1 MQKGLIIKA
10 ISGEYKIITDE
21 REEFVCKPRGLFRYK
36 EKTPKVGDIVD
47 FDLKTRI
54 ILRIHPRRNE
64 LDRPIIANLDK
75 AFLTFSVREPDL
87 NLNLLDRLIS
97 IVEYNDIEIVIV
109 FTKLDLLADKGE
121 FEPIRAYYEKIG
133 YRVYTSGFG
142 LPYDEIKA
150 EVNDNVCCFAGQS
163 GVGKSTLLNFF
174 DHTLNLKTQE
184 ISEALGRGK
193 HTTRH
198 TELISVGTG
207 WVADTPGFGN
217 VDFPFDD
224 LLSLSH
230 SFVEFF
236 EKSDDCKF
244 RGCLHLEEPGC
255 AVRELA
261 DAGEILRSRYQN
273 YRIFSDELKEK
284 QRKKY

>member
-1 MQKGLIIKA
+1 M
-10 ISGEYKIITDE
+10 
-21 REEFVCKPRGLFRYK
+21 
-36 EKTPKVGDIVD
+36 
-47 FDLKTRI
+47 
-54 ILRIHPRRNE
+54 
-64 LDRPIIANLDK
+64 
-75 AFLTFSVREPDL
+75 
-87 NLNLLDRLIS
+87 
-97 IVEYNDIEIVIV
+97 
-109 FTKLDLLADKGE
+109 
-121 FEPIRAYYEKIG
+121 
-133 YRVYTSGFG
+133 
-142 LPYDEIKA
+142 
-150 EVNDNVCCFAGQS
+150 NDNVCCFAGQS

-198 TELISVGTG
+198 TELLSVGTG

-261 DAGEILRSRYQN
+261 DAGRSSGRAIKITESFRTNLRKN
-273 YRIFSDELKEK
+273 KERNIR
-284 QRKKY
+284 RKYDCSAFDTGS

>member
-1 MQKGLIIKA
+1 M
-10 ISGEYKIITDE
+10 
-21 REEFVCKPRGLFRYK
+21 
-36 EKTPKVGDIVD
+36 
-47 FDLKTRI
+47 
-54 ILRIHPRRNE
+54 
-64 LDRPIIANLDK
+64 
-75 AFLTFSVREPDL
+75 
-87 NLNLLDRLIS
+87 IS

-198 TELISVGTG
+198 TELLSVGTG

-273 YRIFSDELKEK
+273 YGIFSDELKEK